1 MKKTKT
7 RLTTASMKN
16 PPKNLKLDGAQIDP
30 NRLKTRDYL
39 LVEII
44 KGATKAGVQRDRR
57 KEANRTESRK
67 FRLRKEEE

>member
-1 MKKTKT
+1 MKRTKKK
-7 RLTTASMKN
+7 LTTASMKK
-16 PPKNLKLDGAQIDP
+16 PPKNLKLSGALIDP
-30 NRLKTRDYL
+30 NQLKTRDYL

-44 KGATKAGVQRDRR
+44 KGATKAGVQKDRR